1 MLESLTLVS
10 FISGR
15 ITAGTSSTMLSG
27 KQIYEQTLLGQRNF
41 LRPPLTVIGRK
52 ICDELPEH
60 VAGADGQTEIDEKI
74 REVYEALYSSAG
86 SGQEMDQIKARLAEL
101 IGASS
106 LEEANKITGS
116 VVQEAANL
124 MEAGMSDV
132 SGCFTALMPS
142 SMLQT

>member
-1 MLESLTLVS
+1 ME
-10 FISGR
+10 
-15 ITAGTSSTMLSG
+15 
-27 KQIYEQTLLGQRNF
+27 
-41 LRPPLTVIGRK
+41 
-52 ICDELPEH
+52 
-60 VAGADGQTEIDEKI
+60 
-74 REVYEALYSSAG
+74 
-86 SGQEMDQIKARLAEL
+86 QIKARMAKL

-124 MEAGMSDV
+124 MKAGKSDV

>member
-1 MLESLTLVS
+1 
-10 FISGR
+10 
-15 ITAGTSSTMLSG
+15 
-27 KQIYEQTLLGQRNF
+27 
-41 LRPPLTVIGRK
+41 
-52 ICDELPEH
+52 
-60 VAGADGQTEIDEKI
+60 
-74 REVYEALYSSAG
+74 
-86 SGQEMDQIKARLAEL
+86 MDQIKARLAEL

-124 MEAGMSDV
+124 MKAGKSDV